1 MKTFTLLVVFKRL
14 LLLILLSLAH
24 VGKAKESTVMIN
36 REVNTQES
44 GFAYF
49 KEEKFSHLNI
59 TALVKRF
66 ADNSFSCAFSCLNNL
81 ACFSFNFAAFPDVA
95 GKFTCEILSSD
106 KYNSSKGFLPS
117 KSFHHFSIVS
127 PCSSFPCRDNG
138 KCVTLYE
145 TNSYVCVC
153 NKGFTGKHC
162 EIHNCPV
169 GFVVHQKSC
178 YYMDNI
184 STSSWIAAR
193 TICQNL
199 GADLVVIK
207 SEEENQFVSN
217 LLRKSGSDRGW
228 IGIERNTRDK
238 NLYWVDGSPAY
249 RSNNTYTNWG
259 DHQPNNH
266 ENKQDCGEMATKENK
281 WNDRRC
287 SLKRHSVLCQKPAI
301 SYSKE

>member
-1 MKTFTLLVVFKRL
+1 
-14 LLLILLSLAH
+14 
-24 VGKAKESTVMIN
+24 MIN

-95 GKFTCEILSSD
+95 GKFICEILSSD

-127 PCSSFPCRDNG
+127 PCGNLPCKDNG

-145 TNSYVCVC
+145 TNSYICVC
-153 NKGFTGKHC
+153 NKGLTGKHC
-162 EIHNCPV
+162 EIDLCPV
-169 GFVVHQKSC
+169 GSVVHKQSC
-178 YYMDNI
+178 YFINNS
-184 STSSWIAAR
+184 STSSWSAAR
-193 TICQNL
+193 SICKGL

-207 SEEENQFVSN
+207 SQKENDIVYN
-217 LLRKSGSDRGW
+217 LARNGGSGITW
-228 IGIERNTRDK
+228 IGMKRNTIDK
-238 NLYWVDGSPAY
+238 KFYWIDGSNATNSSDY
-249 RSNNTYTNWG
+249 YTNWHPTNPG
-259 DHQPNNH
+259 DT
-266 ENKQDCGEMATKENK
+266 ENCGEFLMRGDIEEFQK
-281 WNDRRC
+281 WNDIRC
-287 SLKRHSVLCQKPAI
+287 DTPTSFVLCQI
-301 SYSKE
+301 SNSKG

>member
-1 MKTFTLLVVFKRL
+1 MT
-14 LLLILLSLAH
+14 
-24 VGKAKESTVMIN
+24 
-36 REVNTQES
+36 
-44 GFAYF
+44 
-49 KEEKFSHLNI
+49 
-59 TALVKRF
+59 
-66 ADNSFSCAFSCLNNL
+66 
-81 ACFSFNFAAFPDVA
+81 
-95 GKFTCEILSSD
+95 
-106 KYNSSKGFLPS
+106 
-117 KSFHHFSIVS
+117 
-127 PCSSFPCRDNG
+127 
-138 KCVTLYE
+138 TLYLQHSIE
-145 TNSYVCVC
+145 LNHFDCLSD
-153 NKGFTGKHC
+153 
-162 EIHNCPV
+162 NCPV

-193 TICQNL
+193 TLCQNL

-228 IGIERNTRDK
+228 IGIERNTRDN

-259 DHQPNNH
+259 DHQPNNR
-266 ENKQDCGEMATKENK
+266 ENQQDCGEMATKESK

-301 SYSKE
+301 SNSKE